1 MDLSLLG
8 IFAAGTLTFF
18 TPCVLPL
25 IPMYI
30 SALVGTSVLG
40 IKEVNRGQMLLKS
53 AAFSAGLVAVFT
65 VLGFGASAVGSF
77 FREHRVMVLLLAA
90 IIIMAFGLKFL
101 NILKLPFVDRVL
113 RADASRAAGK
123 AGVFGAFFMGV
134 IFAAGWS
141 PCAGP
146 VLGSVLT
153 YTASKTTDVLTGGL
167 YLATY
172 GLGLALPLL
181 VTAALAETGI
191 GYIQRAN
198 RLVPVFEKAIGVLLV
213 VLASTLLFQV
223 GSLTPDKDTSYQTVA
238 AAKEA
243 QPEKVALLPV
253 MMEFY
258 SEDCEICEE
267 MEPLIAELNRECGR
281 SVVDVRKVDI
291 FGEEGGDLARKFGI
305 FGVPTFVFLDGG
317 GLEKT
322 RLVGYQTKRDLMRS
336 IADVSGGKTCS

>member
-53 AAFSAGLVAVFT
+53 AAFCAGFIAVFT

-101 NILKLPFVDRVL
+101 NILKLSFVDRVL
-113 RADASRAAGK
+113 RADGSRAAGK

-153 YTASKTTDVLTGGL
+153 YTASKTTDVITGGL

-172 GLGLALPLL
+172 GFGLALPLL

-198 RLVPVFEKAIGVLLV
+198 RLVPLFEKAIGVLLV
-213 VLASTLLFQV
+213 VVASALLFQV
-223 GSLTPDKDTSYQTVA
+223 GSLTVDKDSSYQTVA

-243 QPEKVALLPV
+243 QPEKAADLPV
-253 MMEFY
+253 MIEFY
-258 SEDCEICEE
+258 SEDCEVCEK
-267 MEPLIAELNRECGR
+267 MEPLMAELKKECSP
-281 SVVDVRKVDI
+281 SVVDIRQVDV
-291 FGEEGGDLARKFGI
+291 FGDEGGNLAAEYGI
-305 FGVPTFVFLDGG
+305 FAVPTFVFLDEGG
-317 GLEKT
+317 REET
-322 RLVGYQTKRDLMRS
+322 RLVGYQTKADLVRS
-336 IADVSGGKTCS
+336 IAAASDGKTCS

>member
-1 MDLSLLG
+1 
-8 IFAAGTLTFF
+8 
-18 TPCVLPL
+18 
-25 IPMYI
+25 MYI
-30 SALVGTSVLG
+30 SALVGTSVLE
-40 IKEVNRGQMLLKS
+40 IKKVNRGQMLLKS
-53 AAFSAGLVAVFT
+53 AAFSAGFVLVFT
-65 VLGFGASAVGSF
+65 FLGFGASAVGSF

-113 RADASRAAGK
+113 RADGSRVAGK
-123 AGVFGAFFMGV
+123 AGLLGAFFMGV

-191 GYIQRAN
+191 GYIQKAN
-198 RLVPVFEKAIGVLLV
+198 RLVPIFERATGILLV
-213 VLASTLLFQV
+213 VLASSLLFQV
-223 GSLTPDKDTSYQTVA
+223 ASLTLEKDTSYQTVA

-243 QPEKVALLPV
+243 QPEPVARLPV
-253 MMEFY
+253 MIEFY
-258 SEDCEICEE
+258 SEYCEICEK
-267 MEPLIAELNRECGR
+267 MEPMIAELKKECGE
-281 SVVDVRKVDI
+281 SVADIKQVDV
-291 FGEEGGDLARKFGI
+291 FGEEGGDLARKFGV
-305 FGVPTFVFLDGG
+305 FAVPTFVFLDGG
-317 GLEKT
+317 GREEI
-322 RLVGYQTKRDLMRS
+322 RLVGYQSKTDLMRS
-336 IADVSGGKTCS
+336 IAAVSGGKTCS

>member
-8 IFAAGTLTFF
+8 ILAAGTLTFF

-40 IKEVNRGQMLLKS
+40 IKEVNRGQMILKS
-53 AAFSAGLVAVFT
+53 AAFCTGFIAVFT
-65 VLGFGASAVGSF
+65 VLGFAASAVGSF
-77 FREHRVMVLLLAA
+77 FRQHRVIVLLLGAVV
-90 IIIMAFGLKFL
+90 IMAFGLKFL
-101 NILKLPFVDRVL
+101 NLLKLPLVDRVL
-113 RADASRAAGK
+113 RADGSRAAGR

-181 VTAALAETGI
+181 ITAALAETGI
-191 GYIQRAN
+191 GYIRRAN
-198 RLVPVFEKAIGVLLV
+198 RLVPFFERAIGVLLV
-213 VLASTLLFQV
+213 LLASTLLFQV
-223 GSLTPDKDTSYQTVA
+223 ASLALQGGASHQTVA
-238 AAKEA
+238 AAKEK
-243 QPEKVALLPV
+243 QPGKVARLPV
-253 MMEFY
+253 MLEFY
-258 SEDCEICEE
+258 SEDCEVCKK
-267 MEPLIAELNRECGR
+267 MEPLIAELKGYTTGYDQVPMDEQARAALKPGLNH
-281 SVVDVRKVDI
+281 
-291 FGEEGGDLARKFGI
+291 LA
-305 FGVPTFVFLDGG
+305 VHCHQTGG
-317 GLEKT
+317 GQYIDVG
-322 RLVGYQTKRDLMRS
+322 LVEVIEQTK
-336 IADVSGGKTCS
+336 

>member
-1 MDLSLLG
+1 MDLSLLA

-40 IKEVNRGQMLLKS
+40 IKEVKRGQILLKS
-53 AAFSAGLVAVFT
+53 TAFSAGLLAVFT
-65 VLGFGASAVGSF
+65 VLGFTASAVGGF
-77 FREHRVMVLLLAA
+77 FREHRVVVLLLGA
-90 IIIMAFGLKFL
+90 IVIMAFGLKFL
-101 NILKLPFVDRVL
+101 NVLKLPFVDRVL

-123 AGVFGAFFMGV
+123 AGLLGAFFMGV

-153 YTASKTTDVLTGGL
+153 YTASRTTEVLTGGV

-181 VTAALAETGI
+181 VTAALAETGM

-213 VLASTLLFQV
+213 VLASILLFQV
-223 GSLTPDKDTSYQTVA
+223 ASLTLDKDTSYQTVA

-243 QPEKVALLPV
+243 QPEPVARLPV
-253 MMEFY
+253 MIEFY
-258 SEDCEICEE
+258 SEYCEICEE
-267 MEPLIAELNRECGR
+267 MAPMIAELKKKCGQ
-281 SVVDVRKVDI
+281 SVVDIRQVDV
-291 FGEEGGDLARKFGI
+291 FGDKGGNLARQLGVFA
-305 FGVPTFVFLDGG
+305 VPTFLFLDGTG
-317 GLEKT
+317 REEA
-322 RLVGYQTKRDLMRS
+322 RLVGYQTKTDLMRS
-336 IADVSGGKTCS
+336 IAAVSGGKTCS